1 VQKLNERGG
10 FFTKTEELLEQEFD
24 SNKKLNRTL
33 APEHRLPENMVEYVE
48 RLVIENIRNIKFLE
62 KENIPEDLKSHRL
75 KYLQEQQETL
85 LDRLN
90 KLKAEDED

>member
-1 VQKLNERGG
+1 VED

-85 LDRLN
+85 LDRLT

>member
-1 VQKLNERGG
+1 MED
-10 FFTKTEELLEQEFD
+10 FFTKTEELLEQEFEE
-24 SNKKLNRTL
+24 NKKLNSTL
-33 APEHRLPENMVEYVE
+33 APDHRLPENMIEYVE

-75 KYLQEQQETL
+75 KYLQEQQESL